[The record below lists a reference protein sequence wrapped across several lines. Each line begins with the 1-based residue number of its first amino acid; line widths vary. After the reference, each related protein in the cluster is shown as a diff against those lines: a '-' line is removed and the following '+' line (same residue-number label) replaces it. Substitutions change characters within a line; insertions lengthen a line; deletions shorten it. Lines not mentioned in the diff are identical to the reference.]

1 MATFIFNQYYID
13 FLKRIKE
20 VAKDNKETSSTA
32 KSVLKNIKNYY
43 TTLDKSSDEY
53 LLFINNKISNDTWE
67 KLLEDDYDWLK
78 EHEELEIFQDIKLED
93 IKKLLNDDYMCYHFI
108 SVFYIFRKDLTEDT
122 SSKVLSILQTIDSKK
137 MIEEL
142 EDETIKKVLNNL
154 QKIRNEKIKDK
165 AGIDMNFIEST
176 SLGKLAKEIIED
188 IDVGKLQKSMGE
200 NGDILKAIGDPDSGF
215 SDIITS
221 VSKKMANKISNGE
234 LKQENLIQDAMKFA
248 SLMPNIFG
256 GAAKDTTKNKGP
268 DMSNIIN
275 MMSSMMGG
283 AGGGENDMSNLFK
296 SMGGAMANNKG
307 HKHRGKPVFN
317 DKAFKK
323 IAKAKKLRKKLDERK
338 KMASM
343 EESQDT
349 DE

>member
-13 FLKRIKE
+13 FLKRIKG
-20 VAKDNKETSSTA
+20 VAKDNKETSNTA
-32 KSVLKNIKNYY
+32 KSVLKNIKNHY

-53 LLFINNKISNDTWE
+53 LLFLNNKISDDIWQ

-78 EHEELEIFQDIKLED
+78 EHEELEIFQEIKLED
-93 IKKLLNDDYMCYHFI
+93 IKKLLKDDYMCYHFMC
-108 SVFYIFRKDLTEDT
+108 VFYIFRKDLTEDT

-137 MIEEL
+137 LIEEL

-215 SDIITS
+215 SDIITN

-248 SLMPNIFG
+248 SFMPNIFG
-256 GAAKDTTKNKGP
+256 GPAKDTTAKSKGP

-283 AGGGENDMSNLFK
+283 AGGENDMSNLFK

-338 KMASM
+338 KMASR
-343 EESQDT
+343 EESQDS